1 MRIDLIIFITFREEY
16 LTNYKNPHGRSLLHS
31 MLLPPSK
38 LKLSPNATYSPTQ
51 TVLLSSL
58 QVIDK
63 VNYN

>member
-1 MRIDLIIFITFREEY
+1 
-16 LTNYKNPHGRSLLHS
+16 

-38 LKLSPNATYSPTQ
+38 LKLSPNATYSPKH

-63 VNYN
+63 VNYNYVKLYFHLHIL